1 MIVRVAGEPPACRLC
16 VCVCVVLRISSVFLL
31 RVPALFLEV
40 LGELVLDV
48 FLFPCY
54 GCPLGL
60 VCDSVALGQG
70 VTAGCHVKDDVTKE
84 WVYRYV

>member
-1 MIVRVAGEPPACRLC
+1 
-16 VCVCVVLRISSVFLL
+16 
-31 RVPALFLEV
+31 
-40 LGELVLDV
+40 LDV

>member
-1 MIVRVAGEPPACRLC
+1 MVSRNSI
-16 VCVCVVLRISSVFLL
+16 FLL